1 MGLIKNDGPTM
12 IYLLLKI
19 INLYTR
25 IGVSNFKYE
34 IEKSNLA
41 KFVRNAKDLLDDIY
55 SNYNIIFDKGKCHD
69 DYV

>member
-1 MGLIKNDGPTM
+1 M

-41 KFVRNAKDLLDDIY
+41 KFVRNAKDLIDDIY